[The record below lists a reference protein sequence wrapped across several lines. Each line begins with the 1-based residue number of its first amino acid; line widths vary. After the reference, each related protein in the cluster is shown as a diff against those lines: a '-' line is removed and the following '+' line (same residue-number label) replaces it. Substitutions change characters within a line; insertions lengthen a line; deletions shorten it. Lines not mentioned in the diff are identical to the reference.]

1 MKISESYGLEFARGL
16 RSVPGY
22 AESLCGACQGAC
34 GEQPD
39 DQCLISAWAAY
50 IYAAEQD
57 NHQAFEAG
65 RCCALARIGSEEQRN
80 PLEVSTLPRLPC
92 RQPPAQS

>member
-1 MKISESYGLEFARGL
+1 MSITEAYGLEFARGL

-22 AESLCGACQGAC
+22 TQSLCNACRGAC

-50 IYAAEQD
+50 IRAAEED
-57 NHQAFEAG
+57 GHEAFEAG
-65 RCCALARIGSEEQRN
+65 RCCAMARLGEVDELRN
-80 PLEVSTLPRLPC
+80 ITVPNNLPKLPC
-92 RQPPAQS
+92 VSNTL